1 MQVDRINRVSGHF
14 PSRANPDSDQTIE
27 EPDRTRDNYRRQL
40 MQDIAKS
47 TCLLADAVNS
57 DGTKAVF
64 FLDRSA
70 RLAASAV
77 KATLDY
83 RGQSSELC
91 LDFLNPSPMVNSQS
105 NIKSLLELTF
115 QNFNRTK
122 DFAYVYKLLESL
134 ARKGLANENVTSFHP
149 RKQILQ
155 DLTYILYENLG
166 EAFFMDYVQRNLIQ
180 AKKVVQTN
188 NVDDQLNQKIKSMG
202 LNSKDKVRI
211 YDVCK
216 HNGETI
222 GAVESAFKRIGF
234 NNVESTVLYDSHS
247 QAGQEHFGDC
257 YAYDRVLPDLG
268 IAVEK
273 PASSI
278 NSQVIDPRLLQKQ
291 EAQIYTQTYK
301 FLEAWSRSFR

>member
-1 MQVDRINRVSGHF
+1 M
-14 PSRANPDSDQTIE
+14 E
-27 EPDRTRDNYRRQL
+27 
-40 MQDIAKS
+40 DIAKS
-47 TCLLADAVNS
+47 TCSLVDAVNS

-83 RGQSSELC
+83 RGQSPELC

-105 NIKSLLELTF
+105 NVKRLLELTF
-115 QNFNRTK
+115 QNFNRTQ
-122 DFAYVYKLLESL
+122 DFTYVYKLLESL
-134 ARKGLANENVTSFHP
+134 ARKGLANDSVTSFHP

-155 DLTYILYENLG
+155 DLTQILYGNLG
-166 EAFFMDYVQRNLIQ
+166 KAFFMDYAQRNLIQ
-180 AKKVVQTN
+180 AEKVVQTG
-188 NVDDQLNQKIKSMG
+188 NVDDQLNQKMKIMG
-202 LNSKDKVRI
+202 LNSDDKVRI

-222 GAVESAFKRIGF
+222 GAVESAFERIGF

-247 QAGQEHFGDC
+247 QIDQEHFGDC
-257 YAYDRVLPDLG
+257 YAYDRVLSDLG
-268 IAVEK
+268 IAVKK
-273 PASSI
+273 PASIIS
-278 NSQVIDPRLLQKQ
+278 SEVIDPGLLQKQ
-291 EAQIYTQTYK
+291 EAQMYTQTYN

>member
-1 MQVDRINRVSGHF
+1 VQVDRINRASGHF
-14 PSRANPDSDQTIE
+14 SPRANADSDQTIE

-47 TCLLADAVNS
+47 TCSLADAVNS

-83 RGQSSELC
+83 RGQSPELC
-91 LDFLNPSPMVNSQS
+91 LDFLNPAPMVNSQS

-115 QNFNRTK
+115 QNFKRTK

-166 EAFFMDYVQRNLIQ
+166 KASFIDYVQRNLIREE
-180 AKKVVQTN
+180 KVVRTG
-188 NVDDQLNQKIKSMG
+188 NVDDQLNQKMKVMG
-202 LNSKDKVRI
+202 LNSDHKVVI

-247 QAGQEHFGDC
+247 QSGEHFGDC
-257 YAYDRVLPDLG
+257 YAYDRVLPDMG
-268 IAVEK
+268 IAVKK
-273 PASSI
+273 PVSDI
-278 NSQVIDPRLLQKQ
+278 NSEVIDLGLLQKQ
-291 EAQIYTQTYK
+291 EEQMYTQTYN